1 LYTHILPPVIE
12 LVLYQYNERAKEFR
26 TSSWRTFLDCGGK
39 RSAAPLYSLPL
50 RSPITCLAIPQ
61 NYPARLID
69 LAFSCEAGQRKAV
82 WRYAS
87 PPHSKNAAVIE
98 ETGAITTP
106 RN

>member
-1 LYTHILPPVIE
+1 LSWFSISTT
-12 LVLYQYNERAKEFR
+12 NEQKNSGHLLGAL
-26 TSSWRTFLDCGGK
+26 FLDCGGK

-98 ETGAITTP
+98 ETGAITAP